1 MRTGRAA
8 GAAVSL
14 LLLCCTLSA
23 AELEPDTSSAEAPP
37 KVAVVGDVP
46 PRPELEAVT
55 GVSAWIVNGQEIPIE
70 LVREKAAAWHGTSVL
85 QHLVAELLLQQEAD
99 RRHIVVTD
107 EEVNQ
112 MVASLREELGV
123 RSEIALDSF
132 LRAKLATRD
141 WLRAKAHFHVL
152 MEKVLSEQIYV
163 DDREIEQA
171 YRLNRELYSRGEL
184 LVFRLMR
191 FVNRASADAALAEI
205 RKGRSFQEVAK
216 ETAPT
221 AGERAV
227 AGDLQYYE
235 RGQQSLPPELVAAL
249 FAAPLN
255 QVAGPVEVL
264 GSYCLL
270 RVEKKL
276 DPRQFT
282 LDEVREV
289 IRDQLERQK
298 LERVVWPNWVADQL
312 QRARIEVVTSDATS
326 EEPPGAVSEVAPDAV
341 PE

>member
-1 MRTGRAA
+1 MGTGRA
-8 GAAVSL
+8 GATAVSL
-14 LLLCCTLSA
+14 LLLCCTLCA
-23 AELEPDTSSAEAPP
+23 AELEPAANSAEAPP

-46 PRPELEAVT
+46 ARPELEAVS
-55 GVSAWIVNGQEIPIE
+55 GVSAWVVNGQEISIE
-70 LVREKAAAWHGTSVL
+70 LVRERAAAWHGTAVL
-85 QHLVAELLLQQEAD
+85 QHLVAELLLEQEAD
-99 RRHIVVTD
+99 RRDIIVTD

-112 MVASLREELGV
+112 KVASLREELGV
-123 RSEIALDSF
+123 RSEVALDSY

-141 WLRAKAHFHVL
+141 WLRAKARFQVL

-163 DDREIEQA
+163 DDREIERA

-184 LVFRLMR
+184 LAFRIMR
-191 FVNRASADAALAEI
+191 FLDKASADAALAEI

-221 AGERAV
+221 AAERAV

-235 RGQQSLPPELVAAL
+235 RSQQSLPPELAAAL

-264 GSYCLL
+264 DSYCLI

-289 IRDQLERQK
+289 VREQLERQK

-312 QRARIEVVTSDATS
+312 QRAQIEVLTSDATS
-326 EEPPGAVSEVAPDAV
+326 EAPPGATSE
-341 PE
+341 